1 MVQTTTTDANGNYT
15 FNNVPAGNYT
25 VVETNKPGFSDV
37 GDVDGGDPN
46 VIAVMLPPGTDSTGN
61 DFVDERLPG
70 VVSGSV
76 LEDLDNDNVGDT
88 PIPGVTVELKD
99 PAGNVVQTTTTDA
112 NGNYTFNNVPAGTYT
127 VVETN
132 KPGYTDVGDV
142 DGGDPNVITVT
153 LPAGTSSTGNDFV
166 DERPATLG
174 DRVWEDKNANGVQDA
189 GESGIANVTVQLKDP
204 SGNVVQSTTTDANGN
219 YGFTVTPGTYTV
231 AVLKPAGYE
240 ITGQDLGGNEV
251 TDSDINAAGQT
262 APVTLQSG
270 QNNPNVDAGLYKLA
284 ELGDKVW
291 YDTNKNGVQD
301 AGEAGVQGVKVSLLD
316 AAGNVVTTQTTD
328 ASGNYL
334 FTSLKPGTYSVQFDK
349 TTLPTGY
356 VFTSKDVGS
365 DAADSDADT
374 STGKTIQTV
383 LDSGESDKTWDAG
396 IVANPGSISGTV
408 REDLDNNNSGDTPI
422 AGVTVQL
429 KDSTGTVVQTTTT
442 DANGNYTF
450 NNVPAGTYTVV
461 ETNKPGYLD
470 VSDID
475 GGNPNS
481 ITVTLPAGTSSTGN
495 DFVDERTA
503 AIGDKVWLDKN
514 ANGVQDAGEAG
525 IAGVTVKL
533 LDSTG
538 TVVGTS
544 TTDANGN
551 YQFSNLTPGDYAVQ
565 VAAPTGY
572 FVSPKDQ
579 GGNDTTD
586 SDIDPTTGKT
596 INTTLSAGETDP
608 TWDAGLYQKAALGD
622 KVWLDTNK
630 NGVQDTG
637 EAGVSGVTVKLLD
650 SNGNVV
656 STATT
661 DANGNYLFKDLV
673 PGNYSVQVVAPA
685 GTSFTGKDLGGNDTT
700 DSDVDS
706 TGKSGVI
713 NLESG
718 ETDSSVDAGLTQA
731 TASYGDKVWLDK
743 NANGVQDAGEAGIA
757 GVTVKLLNSA
767 GAVVA
772 TTTTDANGNYL
783 FDNLTPGD
791 YSAQIVAPTGY
802 FLSAK
807 DQGGNDAT
815 DSDFD
820 PTTGKTIVT
829 TLATGEAD
837 LSWDAGLYQKAS
849 IGDKVWADCDNDGI
863 QDASE
868 AGVVGVTVKLLDSAG
883 TVVATTMT
891 DANGN
896 YLFKDLVPGSYSV
909 QVVAPTGYAITAKD
923 QGANDALDSDADQT
937 TGKTVTTVLESGEN
951 DTTWDAGLAAK
962 VVTATFDFNGNMATD
977 GTDGNILCFSN
988 NGVSVN
994 ASAFSRDKSTGAWS
1008 TAYLGAYG
1016 GGLGV
1021 TDSSEGT
1028 GSSNTHTVDNVGRDN
1043 YVLFEF
1049 SQAVVVDKTYL
1060 GYVVGDSDMKV
1071 WIGTVNGAFDSHITL
1086 SDAVLSSMGFTEVNL
1101 TDLTSARWADLNAA
1115 GYVGNVL
1122 IVAADTTDTSPE
1134 DYFKIQNLVVSTPS
1148 AFCATDVSIG
1158 DKVWEDANANGRQ
1171 DAGEAGIAGVTVK
1184 LLNSAGTVLTTT
1196 TTDASGNYLFSGLPA
1211 GSYKV
1216 QVVTPTGYVI
1226 TTKDAAVAT
1235 DATDSDID
1243 AGGISG
1249 LYTLTGGSNNL
1260 TVDAGFYKARA
1271 SLGDKVWCDT
1281 DKDGIQDAGEAG
1293 ASGVTVKL
1301 LDANG
1306 NVVATTTTDASGN
1319 YKFSNLNP
1327 GDYAVQVV
1335 APTGYVFS
1343 AKDQGAN
1350 DAVDSDVDTTTGKS
1364 ALTTLV
1370 AGENDVSL
1378 DAGIYCPPPTTASV
1392 GDRVWED
1399 MNYNGIQD
1407 AGEAGVSGVTVKLLN
1422 SAGTVVATT
1431 VTGTNG
1437 NYLFSNVNAG
1447 DYKVQVVAPTGYYYT
1462 KQDQAGWNGTDSAV
1476 NSTGYSGI
1484 FSLAAGQSLLKLDA
1498 GLYRKASIGDKV
1510 WADWDHDDVQDAGE
1524 GVVKNVKVMLQNA
1537 SGTTIATTYTDV
1549 NGNYKFTN
1557 LDPGTYRIA
1566 FDKTS
1571 GIHTSDGASVR
1582 YWSWADP
1589 NIGTNDSVDSDGV
1602 AATYTSVAYTAYT
1615 NLVSGEADMT
1625 WDAGV
1630 TPIVL
1635 DLDGNGIQTIARED
1649 SGGKFDLL
1657 GTGAGIDS
1665 GWISSGDAFLAVDID
1680 GDGKVTSVA
1689 ELFGGYSK
1697 GDGFA
1702 KLESFDSNGD
1712 GFVDAKD
1719 AAFGDLRVW
1728 QDLNGNHQTDDGE
1741 LRSLS
1746 EAGVASLKVDFVEL
1760 PAIDEQG
1767 NLHLERSS
1775 ATLADGSSIDM
1786 ADVYFNVS
1794 VADAEAAGIELPSL
1808 SALLGDDRSLDEALG
1823 STVITV
1829 EVTATSATVIECVSD
1844 GAVSAMSQL
1853 ANLYDEQ
1860 QLALMA
1866 A

>member
-1 MVQTTTTDANGNYT
+1 M
-15 FNNVPAGNYT
+15 
-25 VVETNKPGFSDV
+25 
-37 GDVDGGDPN
+37 
-46 VIAVMLPPGTDSTGN
+46 
-61 DFVDERLPG
+61 
-70 VVSGSV
+70 
-76 LEDLDNDNVGDT
+76 
-88 PIPGVTVELKD
+88 
-99 PAGNVVQTTTTDA
+99 
-112 NGNYTFNNVPAGTYT
+112 
-127 VVETN
+127 
-132 KPGYTDVGDV
+132 
-142 DGGDPNVITVT
+142 
-153 LPAGTSSTGNDFV
+153 
-166 DERPATLG
+166 
-174 DRVWEDKNANGVQDA
+174 
-189 GESGIANVTVQLKDP
+189 
-204 SGNVVQSTTTDANGN
+204 
-219 YGFTVTPGTYTV
+219 
-231 AVLKPAGYE
+231 
-240 ITGQDLGGNEV
+240 
-251 TDSDINAAGQT
+251 
-262 APVTLQSG
+262 
-270 QNNPNVDAGLYKLA
+270 
-284 ELGDKVW
+284 
-291 YDTNKNGVQD
+291 
-301 AGEAGVQGVKVSLLD
+301 
-316 AAGNVVTTQTTD
+316 
-328 ASGNYL
+328 
-334 FTSLKPGTYSVQFDK
+334 
-349 TTLPTGY
+349 
-356 VFTSKDVGS
+356 
-365 DAADSDADT
+365 
-374 STGKTIQTV
+374 
-383 LDSGESDKTWDAG
+383 
-396 IVANPGSISGTV
+396 
-408 REDLDNNNSGDTPI
+408 
-422 AGVTVQL
+422 
-429 KDSTGTVVQTTTT
+429 
-442 DANGNYTF
+442 
-450 NNVPAGTYTVV
+450 
-461 ETNKPGYLD
+461 
-470 VSDID
+470 
-475 GGNPNS
+475 
-481 ITVTLPAGTSSTGN
+481 
-495 DFVDERTA
+495 
-503 AIGDKVWLDKN
+503 
-514 ANGVQDAGEAG
+514 
-525 IAGVTVKL
+525 
-533 LDSTG
+533 
-538 TVVGTS
+538 
-544 TTDANGN
+544 
-551 YQFSNLTPGDYAVQ
+551 
-565 VAAPTGY
+565 
-572 FVSPKDQ
+572 
-579 GGNDTTD
+579 
-586 SDIDPTTGKT
+586 
-596 INTTLSAGETDP
+596 
-608 TWDAGLYQKAALGD
+608 
-622 KVWLDTNK
+622 
-630 NGVQDTG
+630 
-637 EAGVSGVTVKLLD
+637 
-650 SNGNVV
+650 
-656 STATT
+656 
-661 DANGNYLFKDLV
+661 
-673 PGNYSVQVVAPA
+673 
-685 GTSFTGKDLGGNDTT
+685 
-700 DSDVDS
+700 
-706 TGKSGVI
+706 
-713 NLESG
+713 
-718 ETDSSVDAGLTQA
+718 
-731 TASYGDKVWLDK
+731 
-743 NANGVQDAGEAGIA
+743 
-757 GVTVKLLNSA
+757 
-767 GAVVA
+767 
-772 TTTTDANGNYL
+772 
-783 FDNLTPGD
+783 
-791 YSAQIVAPTGY
+791 
-802 FLSAK
+802 
-807 DQGGNDAT
+807 
-815 DSDFD
+815 
-820 PTTGKTIVT
+820 
-829 TLATGEAD
+829 
-837 LSWDAGLYQKAS
+837 
-849 IGDKVWADCDNDGI
+849 
-863 QDASE
+863 
-868 AGVVGVTVKLLDSAG
+868 
-883 TVVATTMT
+883 
-891 DANGN
+891 
-896 YLFKDLVPGSYSV
+896 
-909 QVVAPTGYAITAKD
+909 
-923 QGANDALDSDADQT
+923 
-937 TGKTVTTVLESGEN
+937 
-951 DTTWDAGLAAK
+951 
-962 VVTATFDFNGNMATD
+962 
-977 GTDGNILCFSN
+977 
-988 NGVSVN
+988 
-994 ASAFSRDKSTGAWS
+994 
-1008 TAYLGAYG
+1008 
-1016 GGLGV
+1016 
-1021 TDSSEGT
+1021 
-1028 GSSNTHTVDNVGRDN
+1028 GRDN

-1407 AGEAGVSGVTVKLLN
+1407 AGEAGVKGVTVKLLN

-1431 VTGTNG
+1431 VTDTNG
-1437 NYLFSNVNAG
+1437 NYLFGNVNAG
-1447 DYKVQVVAPTGYYYT
+1447 SYKVQVVAPTGYYYT